1 MIHENAGDGFPA
13 HPGFTGNSMVSTESL
28 DIRKIV
34 IIFLAKRQVSTKG
47 LQSGIGNLCHT
58 SLGNLTDLST
68 GLMTLETQKEML
80 TEIED
85 RLKFGPRTSLAKFVE
100 SGI

>member
-1 MIHENAGDGFPA
+1 MMHGNAGDRFPA
-13 HPGFTGNSMVSTESL
+13 HPGFTGNSMDSMESL

-34 IIFLAKRQVSTKG
+34 INFLAKRQVSTQG
-47 LQSGIGNLCHT
+47 LPSRITNLCHK

-68 GLMTLETQKEML
+68 GLMVLETQKEML

-85 RLKFGPRTSLAKFVE
+85 KLKFGPRASFEKFVE